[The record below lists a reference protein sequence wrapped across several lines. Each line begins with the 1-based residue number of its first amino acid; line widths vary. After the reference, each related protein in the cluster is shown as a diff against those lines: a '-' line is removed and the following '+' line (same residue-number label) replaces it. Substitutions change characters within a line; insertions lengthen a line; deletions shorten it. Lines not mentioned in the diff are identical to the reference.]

1 MARVI
6 KSFEGFHGKAV
17 QGVGLGMNKLETPNF
32 SIDKSNWTKVKLGDV
47 AFESKETVKDLV
59 TEGIEHVVGLEH
71 IDSEDIHLRR
81 SAGIEESTTFTK
93 KFSKGDVLFGRRRAY
108 LKKAAQ
114 ANFDGICS
122 GDITVI
128 RAKKNLLPELLPFIL
143 NNDKFFD
150 YAIKHSAGGLSPR
163 VKFKDLANYEFLLP
177 PKDQQEELAELLRA
191 MDDLL
196 ESKRNLLEKMYAF
209 RKSIQKK
216 LFLGDRENNIKLE
229 RYCSLISGFAF
240 PSEAFTN
247 SGLPVVRIKNIVS
260 GELFFEDGNNFVN
273 PNDFKGIDK
282 YKLTGGDIVI
292 AMTGATLGKVGV
304 VQNKYKGALLNQR
317 VGKFSIN
324 KGIDKDFIY
333 GICDSPYFLKE
344 LDKYIGEGAQGN
356 ISSDDILKCRV
367 PLVQLTEINKY
378 GEIFSMLLNI
388 KMALLKSIKAS
399 EALKKSLSLK
409 VF

>member
-1 MARVI
+1 
-6 KSFEGFHGKAV
+6 
-17 QGVGLGMNKLETPNF
+17 MNKLETPNF